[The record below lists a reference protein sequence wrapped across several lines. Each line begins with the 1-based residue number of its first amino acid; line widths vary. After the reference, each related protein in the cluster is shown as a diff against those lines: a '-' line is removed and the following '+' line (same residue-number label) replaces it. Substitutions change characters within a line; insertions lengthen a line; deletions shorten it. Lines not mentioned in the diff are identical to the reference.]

1 MPRAVSRRDGAD
13 RRVVALD
20 TEIANQGRAAMLK
33 QFTLTDGSPV
43 TVNLTTVA
51 YMTSEG
57 DGTLLMF
64 AGGVSIVIREPY
76 DEVSDTKPK
85 ERIVGFGAG

>member
-1 MPRAVSRRDGAD
+1 
-13 RRVVALD
+13 
-20 TEIANQGRAAMLK
+20 MLK

-43 TVNLTTVA
+43 TVNLTTIA
-51 YMTSEG
+51 YMTPEG

-76 DEVSDTKPK
+76 DEVSDTRPK
-85 ERIVGFGAG
+85 ERTVGFGAG